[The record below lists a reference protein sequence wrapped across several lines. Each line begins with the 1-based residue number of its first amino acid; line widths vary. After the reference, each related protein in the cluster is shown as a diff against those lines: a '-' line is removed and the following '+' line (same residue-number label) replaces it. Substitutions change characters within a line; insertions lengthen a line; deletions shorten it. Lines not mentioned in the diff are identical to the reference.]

1 MPRKTLLHPLRRQAC
16 WLVDTNMGKA
26 RTLQSMLNAG
36 ELNPLTRGRS
46 DTPRFHQGLERCR
59 NAIPLITGG
68 ITRRGGFRFVAQAAS
83 SDCRL
88 IPLRI
93 NLGFSL
99 QGYVLEFSPSKVRF
113 YTNNQRIMNGASP
126 VEIATSY
133 TAAQVL
139 ELKYEQYENELYSV
153 HTAHAPRKLTRT
165 SDTVW
170 GIADIAFASQPSTD
184 IWSATN
190 GYPGAIGFFE
200 QRMVLAG
207 SIANPTT
214 VWGSASGNFLTYA
227 LGTLDS
233 DPYQFTPAA
242 ASTRINQMV
251 AGDAI
256 TLFTFDKEISM
267 AAGTSSAALTPSNVQ
282 FKTRTNKGSHPNV
295 RPVTIGGDMFF
306 SSLSGNRYRL
316 FSYRF
321 DKDRYV
327 APDFGVFGGHLIE
340 EGGGI
345 VEAAYASEPHSC
357 IWAVTNNGHLL
368 TFAYDPD
375 QEIYA
380 WSRQYTDE
388 STFYRSVCV
397 IPDATGQDQV
407 WIAVDRVI
415 NGATVTCIEYLDYSL
430 NTDSAMTATAAAGK
444 TTWTGFDH
452 LEGQLVDVVS
462 DSVIMPQQTVSNGTI
477 TTEYAVT
484 SIEVG
489 LHYKTTIKDL
499 PIDIANPGTTMQG
512 TYQSIK
518 RAAVILHESMG
529 CSINGEEIPFRQ
541 FGLDSL
547 DTPLAPFT
555 GIKEIQTFGF
565 SKDPADSQITIEQD
579 KPLPM
584 TVLAIIKEVEVN
596 G

>member
-1 MPRKTLLHPLRRQAC
+1 
-16 WLVDTNMGKA
+16 MGKV
-26 RTLQSMLNAG
+26 RVLQSMLNAG

-59 NAIPLITGG
+59 NAIPLVTGG
-68 ITRRGGFRFVAQAAS
+68 TTRRAGFRFVALAANS
-83 SDCRL
+83 NCRL
-88 IPLRI
+88 LPLRI
-93 NLGFSL
+93 NIGLAL
-99 QGYVLEFSPSKVRF
+99 QGYVLEFTPSKTRF
-113 YTNNQRIMNGASP
+113 YTNGQRIMNGVNP

-133 TAAQVL
+133 TAPQIT
-139 ELKYEQYENELYSV
+139 ELKYEQYENVLYNV
-153 HTAHAPRKLTRT
+153 HTAHPPCTITRT
-165 SDTVW
+165 SDTAW
-170 GIADIAFASQPSTD
+170 SLANIGFSSQPSVD
-184 IWSATN
+184 KWSAAN
-190 GYPGAIGFFE
+190 GYPGAISFFE
-200 QRMVLAG
+200 QRLVLAG
-207 SIANPTT
+207 SSAYPTSI
-214 VWGSASGNFLTYA
+214 WGSKSGDFLTFA
-227 LGTLDS
+227 IGTLDS
-233 DPYQFTPAA
+233 DPYEFTPAA

-256 TLFTFDKEISM
+256 NLFTFDKEITMS
-267 AAGTSSAALTPSNVQ
+267 AGTSSAALTPSNVQ

-295 RPVTIGGDMFF
+295 RPVTVGGDMFF

-345 VEAAYASEPHSC
+345 AEAAFASEPHSC

-368 TFAYDPD
+368 TFTYDPD

-380 WSRQYTDE
+380 WSRQYTEE

-407 WIAVDRVI
+407 WIAVDREI
-415 NGATVTCIEYLDYSL
+415 NGAVVTCVEYLDYSL
-430 NTDSAMTATAAAGK
+430 NTDSAATASDATGE
-444 TTWTGFDH
+444 TTWTGFSH
-452 LEGQLVDVVS
+452 LEGQLVDIVADGVVL
-462 DSVIMPQQTVSNGTI
+462 PQQI
-477 TTEYAVT
+477 VT
-484 SIEVG
+484 SGTVVTDYPVKAIEVG
-489 LHYKTTIKDL
+489 RHYQTIIKDL
-499 PIDIANPGTTMQG
+499 PVDIANPGTTMQG

-518 RAAVILHESMG
+518 KASVILHESMG

-541 FGLDSL
+541 FGYGVL
-547 DTPLAPFT
+547 DTPLAPFS
-555 GIKEIQTFGF
+555 GVKEISGFGW
-565 SKDPADSQITIEQD
+565 SKDPADSQITIIQD

-584 TVLAIIKEVEVN
+584 TVLAIIKEVEIN